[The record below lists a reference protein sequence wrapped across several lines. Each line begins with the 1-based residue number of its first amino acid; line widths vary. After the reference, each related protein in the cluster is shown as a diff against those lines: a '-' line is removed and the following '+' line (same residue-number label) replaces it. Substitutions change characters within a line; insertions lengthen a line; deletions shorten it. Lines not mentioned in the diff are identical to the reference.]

1 MTVAAHT
8 AQLRVAAC
16 AQALTHHQVRSRSLL
31 GGALH

>member
-8 AQLRVAAC
+8 AHFRVAAP
-16 AQALTHHQVRSRSLL
+16 ARALTHHEVRSRFLL